1 MFLYRLWDIIIVVS
15 TTLAALKIP
24 VQLVLEQS
32 TWADLFLIEW
42 AIMLIFI
49 LDIPI
54 NFIRPLSVKGQ
65 PVQDRRVRAVHYFK
79 GWFILDFLAAFPF
92 QMLFGLPVL
101 QLVRLIKLVRVAK
114 LLHHRRRKPVQYS
127 TLFRLSTFFFWLGLG
142 THWLSC
148 GWLEL
153 SAAAAVPEASR
164 TYLRALYWCV
174 TTLTTVGYGDITP
187 LTNAQTLYTMF
198 VMVLGVGMYGYVIG
212 NVANLLANID
222 MARAHYLS
230 NMERLSTFLKYRNIP
245 IVLQK
250 QIYDYYAYLWEH
262 RMGYD
267 ESSVLSQLPAALQS
281 EVSIVLKQDYIEK
294 IPFLKGAY
302 QELIRDMAFELRPVV
317 FTPGTY
323 VFMAGDIGRHLYF
336 INHGQVEVIGADG
349 KTIYNTLKDGDF
361 FGEIALLSS
370 RPRTASVR
378 TLDYCDMYTIDRDTF
393 EKVLGHYPDF
403 AKHVKEIAKT
413 RLEKE

>member
-1 MFLYRLWDIIIVVS
+1 MVFYRFWDILIIVS
-15 TTLAALKIP
+15 TTLAAIKIP
-24 VQLVLEQS
+24 IQLGS
-32 TWADLFLIEW
+32 GYSRWADLVFIDW

-49 LDIPI
+49 LDVPI
-54 NFIRPLSVKGQ
+54 NFFRPLSTGGRSIPTK
-65 PVQDRRVRAVHYFK
+65 RERAVHYLK
-79 GWFILDFLAAFPF
+79 GWFIIDFLAAFPF
-92 QMLFGLPVL
+92 QLLFGSPFF
-101 QLVRLIKLVRVAK
+101 QLARLIKLARVAK
-114 LLHHRRRKPVQYS
+114 LMHHRRRRPFQHS
-127 TLFRLSTFFFWLGLG
+127 TLFRLSTFFFWLGLV

-153 SAAAAVPEASR
+153 SAAAGVPEASR

-174 TTLTTVGYGDITP
+174 TTLTTVGYGDIIP
-187 LTNAQTLYTMF
+187 LTNAQTIYTMF

-230 NMERLSTFLKYRNIP
+230 NMERLSTFLKYRHIP
-245 IVLQK
+245 VALQK

-267 ESSVLSQLPAALQS
+267 ESTVLSQLPAALQS

-323 VFMAGDIGRHLYF
+323 VFRAGDIGRHLYF
-336 INHGQVEVIGADG
+336 INHGQVEVIAADG
-349 KTIYNTLKDGDF
+349 KTIYNTLKEGDF

-393 EKVLGHYPDF
+393 EKVLGHYPEF
-403 AKHVKEIAKT
+403 AKHVREIAKT